1 MRKMMLIGAV
11 VACAVAL
18 PATAKDR
25 SGYVSIAAGSL
36 SEAERTLNA
45 ERAIFPDRPELML
58 NLAAVY
64 RRTGRT
70 AEART
75 LYMRVLERRPIA
87 MDLPSGAVASSHD
100 LARRA
105 LGTNSVQIATR

>member
-1 MRKMMLIGAV
+1 MRYFGLLALALAG
-11 VACAVAL
+11 VAAPAVAGDQNGYQAIVSGDL
-18 PATAKDR
+18 AT
-25 SGYVSIAAGSL
+25 
-36 SEAERTLNA
+36 A
-45 ERAIFPDRPELML
+45 ERAIVAEQKLYPDRPELML